1 MTLWAAALFHRRGRS
16 RQVTP
21 QLSDSRSGKT
31 LGTRFNLPIELMS
44 ACKRWL
50 PTGISALPH
59 PLASSTRARTA
70 GSVLP
75 HLRQSTTRAIHYPC
89 QYPRQCRVLSFER
102 TILPSGHSIGCSNVL
117 YVPFAAR
124 NPFLRALVC
133 APTQCE
139 FGAMIDRFLR
149 FLEPAEEQALLAA
162 APVKTLAPGEVVVAE
177 GICQRAIYVVEE
189 GAVRIERGKAETVLA
204 VLGPGQFF
212 GEMSFI
218 DGGPTSARVVAN
230 APTRLRIID
239 MVTLDN
245 LADVDP
251 TFGARLYRSIAAIV
265 VERLRITSADLS
277 LHAWL

>member
-1 MTLWAAALFHRRGRS
+1 
-16 RQVTP
+16 
-21 QLSDSRSGKT
+21 
-31 LGTRFNLPIELMS
+31 
-44 ACKRWL
+44 
-50 PTGISALPH
+50 
-59 PLASSTRARTA
+59 
-70 GSVLP
+70 
-75 HLRQSTTRAIHYPC
+75 
-89 QYPRQCRVLSFER
+89 
-102 TILPSGHSIGCSNVL
+102 
-117 YVPFAAR
+117 
-124 NPFLRALVC
+124 
-133 APTQCE
+133 
-139 FGAMIDRFLR
+139 MIDRFLR

-162 APVKTLAPGEVVVAE
+162 APIKTLEPGEVVVEE
-177 GICQRAIYVVEE
+177 GISQRAIFVVEE
-189 GAVRIERGKAETVLA
+189 GAVRIERGKADAVIA

-239 MVTLDN
+239 MMTLDN